1 MPANIEI
8 KARIPSIEDLL
19 PRAIALADERPQRF
33 TQDDIFFDVTHGRL
47 KLRVFGDGSGELI
60 HYVRA
65 NGEAPRMSD
74 YRIAPVIDPQ
84 TLRETLARACGEIG
98 RVRKQRT
105 LLLVGR
111 TRIHLDRVEGLGEF
125 LELEVVL
132 RDGETEDAGRTTALA
147 LMAQLGV
154 DADALVGRAYLD
166 LLTEL
171 E

>member
-1 MPANIEI
+1 MPSNIEI
-8 KARIPSIEDLL
+8 KARIPSIDALL

-65 NGEAPRMSD
+65 NGEAPRKSD
-74 YRIAPVIDPQ
+74 YRIASVIDPE

-105 LLLVGR
+105 LLLVGH
-111 TRIHLDRVEGLGEF
+111 TRIHLDHVEGLGEF

-132 RDGETEDAGRTTALA
+132 RDGETEEAGRATALA
-147 LMAQLGV
+147 LMAELGV
-154 DADALVGRAYLD
+154 DHTELVGRAYLD